1 MNQITCDM
9 CMDLMPLVHD
19 GVASADS
26 AAAVERHILS
36 CADCRALYEGQLP
49 EPDRSGNVIDELRK
63 KLRFFMFM
71 VLIFGVLYGVSLTAG
86 EGLFLNAVIMPVIG
100 AVGYYLLRGKAV
112 YGVPAMILVTHLV
125 TNTFG
130 LLRGVEHL
138 DILTL
143 LMWCGLYSLFAVLG
157 AVTAWLLHFALGKE
171 EHHEK

>member
-26 AAAVERHILS
+26 VNAVEHHIRTCES
-36 CADCRALYEGQLP
+36 CRSLYEGRLP
-49 EPDRSGNVIDELRK
+49 EPDRNGKVMGQVRN
-63 KLRFFMFM
+63 KLRFFMTM

-100 AVGYYLLRGKAV
+100 AVGYYLLREKV
-112 YGVPAMILVTHLV
+112 IYGVPLMILVTHFV

-130 LLRGVEHL
+130 LIRGVEHL
-138 DILTL
+138 DALTL
-143 LMWCGLYSLFAVLG
+143 LMWCGLYALFAVAG
-157 AVTAWLLHFALGKE
+157 STAAWLLHFALGKE
-171 EHHEK
+171 DFHEK